1 MTTTIV
7 VTGAGGFIGSHLVD
21 QLLAKG
27 YNVIG
32 IDNMRTGKKEN
43 LSSVRN
49 NDRFR
54 LLIADIRDDDLAIQ
68 IESDVDVIY
77 HLAAISSVIMSIE
90 DPLQVNDVNTRGTVN
105 ILELA
110 RKVNA
115 KRVVFSS
122 SAAVYGNPDEMPV
135 REDFSLNPLSPYAA
149 SKIAAE
155 MYIRSYSSSFDIDST
170 ILRFFNVYG
179 PRQAFS
185 EYSGVVSIFTNQAL
199 ANKPIKIEGEG
210 EQTRSFVHVSD
221 VARATILAGELKTA
235 IGATINISGEEL
247 ISILRLAQL
256 MKENVQGCKSEIVHV
271 APRLG
276 DVKDSIGSM
285 ERAQKLL
292 AFTPQTP
299 LERGLKETSEW
310 YRAHQD
316 TK

>member
-1 MTTTIV
+1 MTNIV
-7 VTGAGGFIGSHLVD
+7 VTGASGFIASHLVD
-21 QLLAKG
+21 QLLLKG

-32 IDNMRTGKKEN
+32 IDSMRTGKKEN
-43 LSSVRN
+43 LSDSMN
-49 NDRFR
+49 NDKFQ
-54 LLIADIRDDDLAIQ
+54 LVIADIRDDDLASHID
-68 IESDVDVIY
+68 SDVDVIY
-77 HLAAISSVIMSIE
+77 HLAAISSVTLSIE
-90 DPLQVNDVNTRGTVN
+90 DPRLVNDVNTRGTVN

-110 RKVNA
+110 RESNT

-122 SAAVYGNPDEMPV
+122 SAAVYGDPEEMPV
-135 REDFSLNPLSPYAA
+135 HEDFGFNPMSPYAA

-155 MYIRSYSSSFDIDST
+155 MYIRSYSSAFDIDST
-170 ILRFFNVYG
+170 ILRYFNVYG

-185 EYSGVVSIFTNQAL
+185 EYSGVVSIFTNHAL
-199 ANKPIKIEGEG
+199 ANEPIKIEGDG

-221 VARATILAGELKTA
+221 VARATLLAGELNTA
-235 IGATINISGEEL
+235 IGATINISGPDL

-292 AFTPQTP
+292 GFTPSIP
-299 LERGLKETSEW
+299 LERGLQETSEW
-310 YRAHQD
+310 YRTHQD

>member
-1 MTTTIV
+1 MTNTIV
-7 VTGAGGFIGSHLVD
+7 VTGASGFIGSHLVD

-27 YNVIG
+27 YDVIG
-32 IDNMRTGKKEN
+32 IDSMRTGKEEN
-43 LSSVRN
+43 LTFARN

-68 IESDVDVIY
+68 IDSDVDAIY
-77 HLAAISSVIMSIE
+77 HLAAISSVRLSIE
-90 DPLQVNDVNTRGTVN
+90 DPLLVTSVNARGTVK

-110 RKVNA
+110 RELHA
-115 KRVVFSS
+115 KRVIFSS
-122 SAAVYGNPDEMPV
+122 SAAVYGNPEKMPV
-135 REDFSLNPLSPYAA
+135 QEDFTLNPLSPYAA

-179 PRQAFS
+179 PRQAYS
-185 EYSGVVSIFTNQAL
+185 EYSGVVSIFASQAL
-199 ANKPIKIEGEG
+199 LNKPIKIEGDG

-221 VARATILAGELKTA
+221 VARATLLAGELKSA
-235 IGATINISGEEL
+235 IGATINISGSDL
-247 ISILRLAQL
+247 ISILRLAHL
-256 MKENVQGCKSEIVHV
+256 MKENVQDCNSEIVHV

-292 AFTPQTP
+292 DFTPQIP